1 MRIADGTLDDL
12 RRIASLPSRIR
23 IRTAGGA
30 EAAAPADHTA
40 RWTPTG
46 DGGWETEVAHA
57 ARLPLLHRLTAAA
70 AAIEALSLIEPTL
83 DDLYAHFLNSQ
94 EAAS

>member
-1 MRIADGTLDDL
+1 
-12 RRIASLPSRIR
+12 IR
-23 IRTAGGA
+23 IRPTGGGG
-30 EAAAPADHTA
+30 AAAPADPVV

-46 DGGWETEVAHA
+46 DGAYETEVAHA

-70 AAIEALSLIEPTL
+70 AGIEALSLIEPTL